1 MKTEH
6 FEKLS
11 VFNFSTVYPSVCRLE
26 FNPKSKHDSG
36 DIAFHFPDKSK
47 VFLTWGALEKA
58 RKKFE
63 TLEEYAENSIKVVKK
78 AAKTFERVPPYSLN
92 LNSHNAI
99 YNQTSLSEKSPG
111 LFGAG
116 RQSIKHGTYS
126 IHLYCEESSRFFVI
140 YAVFSSTDESTDES
154 FKEIFMKMANS
165 FQCH

>member
-1 MKTEH
+1 LKTEH

-26 FNPKSKHDSG
+26 FNRKSKRDSG
-36 DIAFHFPDKSK
+36 DIAFHFPDKNK
-47 VFLTWGALEKA
+47 VFLTWGELERA

-63 TLEEYAENSIKVVKK
+63 TLEEYAENSIEIVKK
-78 AAKTFERVPPYSLN
+78 SAKTFERVPPYSLT

-99 YNQTSLSEKSPG
+99 YNETSVSERSPG

-116 RQSIKHGTYS
+116 RQPIKHGTFS

-140 YAVFSSTDESTDES
+140 YALFGSADES
-154 FKEIFMKMANS
+154 FREIFMKMANS
-165 FQCH
+165 FRCH

>member
-1 MKTEH
+1 M
-6 FEKLS
+6 
-11 VFNFSTVYPSVCRLE
+11 
-26 FNPKSKHDSG
+26 
-36 DIAFHFPDKSK
+36 
-47 VFLTWGALEKA
+47 A

-63 TLEEYAENSIKVVKK
+63 TLEQYAENSIKIVKK
-78 AAKTFERVPPYSLN
+78 EAKTFERVPPYSLT

-116 RQSIKHGTYS
+116 RQPIRHGTYS

-140 YAVFSSTDESTDES
+140 YAVFSNTDET

-165 FQCH
+165 LQCH